1 VENEYHGK
9 VVVDDYQWLED
20 WSDPA
25 VREWSEAQNTGA
37 REYLD
42 RIPAR
47 PAIRDRVDELT
58 RSITPAYSQLR
69 YANRKFFAIKD
80 QPPKQQSFLVTR
92 NSLEATAS
100 EKVIVD
106 PNTIDP
112 SGGTS
117 IDFYVPSPDGRLVAV
132 SMSQGGTEEGT
143 VSVFDTA
150 TGERLPDSIPRVNGG
165 TAGGTV
171 AWTADGQAF
180 YHSQYPLPGER
191 PEEDL
196 LFYQQVYFHKLGTPS
211 EADTYAL
218 GRELPKIAEI
228 TLLVSDDGRFF
239 VADVKNGDG
248 GEHGFWLH
256 DSSEGSG
263 EWQRVAGFEDECVG
277 ARFGAGSDRGLYLL
291 SYKGALNGQILRLP
305 LPAARLAEATVVVP
319 ESEAAIVNFR
329 PAASRLYVK
338 DIVGGPSALR
348 MFDLEG
354 KFLGP
359 IPLPELSSVNGM
371 LIAGGDEL
379 FFQRE
384 SYTEPGAWYRFDPA
398 TGEVELTALEM
409 RSPADFSDVE
419 VRREFATSRDGT
431 RVPINVLM
439 RKGTPLDGTARLIL
453 YGYGGYGINMAPY
466 FRPAR
471 HLWFEQ
477 GAIYAIANLR
487 GGGEFGEAWHRA
499 GMLTTKQ
506 NVFDDFVA
514 CAEHLIEQGF
524 TRTDRLA
531 IEGGSNGGTLMGAVI
546 TQRPDLCRAVVS
558 HVGVYDMLR
567 VELDPNGEFNIT
579 EFGTVKDLEQWK
591 ALHAYSPYHHVEDG
605 TAYPSVLFM
614 TGANDPRVNPMHSRK
629 MIARLKAANA
639 SPYPVLLRTSATTG
653 HGGGTPLSARVE
665 QLADVFAF
673 LCQELGIDYQEG
685 GGARG

>member
-1 VENEYHGK
+1 
-9 VVVDDYQWLED
+9 
-20 WSDPA
+20 
-25 VREWSEAQNTGA
+25 
-37 REYLD
+37 
-42 RIPAR
+42 
-47 PAIRDRVDELT
+47 
-58 RSITPAYSQLR
+58 
-69 YANRKFFAIKD
+69 
-80 QPPKQQSFLVTR
+80 
-92 NSLEATAS
+92 
-100 EKVIVD
+100 
-106 PNTIDP
+106 
-112 SGGTS
+112 
-117 IDFYVPSPDGRLVAV
+117 
-132 SMSQGGTEEGT
+132 
-143 VSVFDTA
+143 
-150 TGERLPDSIPRVNGG
+150 
-165 TAGGTV
+165 
-171 AWTADGQAF
+171 
-180 YHSQYPLPGER
+180 
-191 PEEDL
+191 
-196 LFYQQVYFHKLGTPS
+196 
-211 EADTYAL
+211 
-218 GRELPKIAEI
+218 
-228 TLLVSDDGRFF
+228 
-239 VADVKNGDG
+239 
-248 GEHGFWLH
+248 
-256 DSSEGSG
+256 
-263 EWQRVAGFEDECVG
+263 
-277 ARFGAGSDRGLYLL
+277 
-291 SYKGALNGQILRLP
+291 
-305 LPAARLAEATVVVP
+305 
-319 ESEAAIVNFR
+319 
-329 PAASRLYVK
+329 
-338 DIVGGPSALR
+338 
-348 MFDLEG
+348 
-354 KFLGP
+354 
-359 IPLPELSSVNGM
+359 
-371 LIAGGDEL
+371 
-379 FFQRE
+379 
-384 SYTEPGAWYRFDPA
+384 
-398 TGEVELTALEM
+398 M
-409 RSPADFSDVE
+409 RSPADFTDVE

-591 ALHAYSPYHHVEDG
+591 ALHAYSPYHHVENG

-629 MIARLKAANA
+629 MIARLQAANS
-639 SPYPVLLRTSATTG
+639 SPHPILLRTSATTG

-673 LCQELGIDYQEG
+673 LCRELGIDYQGG